1 MTEATW
7 TTSAGAQKH
16 PKGKRMSPALIHIL
30 NHPTRRMILRKL
42 RDEGTEMSPSTM
54 SRGDEVALI
63 TVAHHA
69 RYLSKLG
76 VLRLSK
82 AGDEPGKERFYV
94 SNVAGNELVEEI
106 LSETEEHDAKLL
118 TRNGRRAEPR
128 RSFRMG

>member
-1 MTEATW
+1 MTEPTW
-7 TTSAGAQKH
+7 ITSAGALKH

-30 NHPTRRMILRKL
+30 NHPTRRMILRELKE
-42 RDEGTEMSPSTM
+42 EGTELSPSAM
-54 SRGDEVALI
+54 SRGDKVALT

-69 RYLSKLG
+69 RYSCTLG
-76 VLRLSK
+76 VLRLSQ
-82 AGDEPGKERFYV
+82 AGGKLWKERFYL

-118 TRNGRRAEPR
+118 TRNGRRAEPS